1 MSLFR
6 TKAIVADVEADTGL
20 KRSLNAFDLTLLGIG
35 AIIGAGIFVLTG
47 VAAANFAGPA
57 IMLSYVLAGIAC
69 GCAALSYAELA
80 AAVGGAGSAYGYGYA
95 GLGEFP
101 AWIIGWMLVLEYTVS
116 VAAVS
121 AGWSGYFN
129 STLTDLFGAG
139 LPDFLLHAPFD
150 PAHPGGLVN
159 LPAATIIA
167 LLGVLLATGSKSSA
181 RFNAVMVGIK
191 LTALAIF
198 VGVAI
203 FHVNPANWHP
213 FVPPKEVIPG
223 GPAGFNWDTKLLDWL
238 GGLFGT
244 GSGAAMRYGWSGVAT
259 GAATVFFAYL
269 GFDAVSTAGEE
280 TRKPQRDLPIGILAS
295 LSICTVLYI
304 VVSGLL
310 TGLVPFR
317 SLNVAHPVA
326 YALEQVGAHTA
337 AGLISAG
344 AIAGLTTVMLVMFFG
359 QTRVLFAIS
368 RDGLLPKFFGTVDA
382 KRGTP
387 LRSIVVSGIVM
398 VILGGFIPLGKLV
411 EVANIGTLG
420 AFIIVSYGV
429 MALRRSK
436 PELKRPFRVP
446 LYPFVPILGVVAN
459 IYLTLNLT
467 VLTWAAFVV
476 WLAIGQIIYFGYSR
490 SHSELA
496 TQTG

>member
-1 MSLFR
+1 
-6 TKAIVADVEADTGL
+6 
-20 KRSLNAFDLTLLGIG
+20 
-35 AIIGAGIFVLTG
+35 
-47 VAAANFAGPA
+47 
-57 IMLSYVLAGIAC
+57 
-69 GCAALSYAELA
+69 
-80 AAVGGAGSAYGYGYA
+80 
-95 GLGEFP
+95 
-101 AWIIGWMLVLEYTVS
+101 
-116 VAAVS
+116 
-121 AGWSGYFN
+121 
-129 STLTDLFGAG
+129 
-139 LPDFLLHAPFD
+139 
-150 PAHPGGLVN
+150 
-159 LPAATIIA
+159 
-167 LLGVLLATGSKSSA
+167 
-181 RFNAVMVGIK
+181 
-191 LTALAIF
+191 
-198 VGVAI
+198 
-203 FHVNPANWHP
+203 
-213 FVPPKEVIPG
+213 
-223 GPAGFNWDTKLLDWL
+223 
-238 GGLFGT
+238 
-244 GSGAAMRYGWSGVAT
+244 MRYGWSGVAT

-304 VVSGLL
+304 IVSGLL

-398 VILGGFIPLGKLV
+398 VILGGFVPLGKLV

-429 MALRRSK
+429 MALRRTK

-476 WLAIGQIIYFGYSR
+476 WLAVGQIIYFGYSR
-490 SHSELA
+490 SHSVLA
-496 TQTG
+496 TETG